1 MAQHGWALEVELVD
15 TSIAERRHGVTEQ
28 CVRSVRVRFRVQLN
42 VRLVRCPCDGLWRLE
57 RSGDMPSC
65 NLDRRCVSSLTDSAL
80 YRLAYSGAMHLEK
93 HT

>member
-42 VRLVRCPCDGLWRLE
+42 RERAFSAMSMDCGGWSSSRVPCVK
-57 RSGDMPSC
+57 
-65 NLDRRCVSSLTDSAL
+65 CVQSPADF
-80 YRLAYSGAMHLEK
+80 
-93 HT
+93 

>member
-42 VRLVRCPCDGLWRLE
+42 RE
-57 RSGDMPSC
+57 RAFSAMSMDCGGWSGQVTCRAATSTAGVC
-65 NLDRRCVSSLTDSAL
+65 QV
-80 YRLAYSGAMHLEK
+80 
-93 HT
+93 

>member
-42 VRLVRCPCDGLWRLE
+42 VRLVRCPWTVE
-57 RSGDMPSC
+57 
-65 NLDRRCVSSLTDSAL
+65 A
-80 YRLAYSGAMHLEK
+80 GAVR
-93 HT
+93 